1 MISQQY
7 EVQSPSQRYQGEA
20 DNEENPELFNRK
32 SISTP
37 ETPNPTNR
45 KRKSQENLPTKLLH
59 NSQLQV
65 STTVA
70 LTF

>member
-37 ETPNPTNR
+37 ETPNP
-45 KRKSQENLPTKLLH
+45 KPHQPKEKKSGKLADKT
-59 NSQLQV
+59 S
-65 STTVA
+65 A
-70 LTF
+70 